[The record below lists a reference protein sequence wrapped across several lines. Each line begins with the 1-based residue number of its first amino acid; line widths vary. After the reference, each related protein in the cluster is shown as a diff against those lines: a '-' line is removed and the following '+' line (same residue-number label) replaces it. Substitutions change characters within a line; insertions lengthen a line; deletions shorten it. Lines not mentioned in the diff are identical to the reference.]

1 LPVEIYDNAG
11 AIAAEWDELADRLGA
26 APWLRPGWID
36 AWWQA
41 FGKGRLR
48 ILALRRDGRLT
59 GVLPLMEEGGTVR
72 STSNWH
78 TPEFDLLAEETETG
92 ELADAL
98 VAWPAH
104 RLWLGFVGAGG
115 PGVLACRRA
124 ALAAGFRILER
135 ALENSPY
142 VEIDGDWDAYRAGLG
157 RKLASELRRR
167 RRRLD
172 EAGRL
177 AVEVLDGSDR
187 LDQLLEEGFAVEA
200 AGWKG
205 ARASAMVSRP
215 ETAEFYRRV
224 AAWAADRGWLRLAF
238 LRLDGQAFAF
248 DFAVEE
254 GDVHYLL
261 KTGFDPAFGRFAP
274 GMILRYEML
283 ARAFSNGL
291 RSYEFLGADEPWKLE
306 WTQTTR
312 PRGLLQAFAPSL
324 RGQLEWAAFA
334 WGRPAAKRVLALV
347 RR

>member
-1 LPVEIYDNAG
+1 
-11 AIAAEWDELADRLGA
+11 
-26 APWLRPGWID
+26 
-36 AWWQA
+36 
-41 FGKGRLR
+41 
-48 ILALRRDGRLT
+48 
-59 GVLPLMEEGGTVR
+59 M
-72 STSNWH
+72 
-78 TPEFDLLAEETETG
+78 
-92 ELADAL
+92 
-98 VAWPAH
+98 
-104 RLWLGFVGAGG
+104 
-115 PGVLACRRA
+115 
-124 ALAAGFRILER
+124 
-135 ALENSPY
+135 
-142 VEIDGDWDAYRAGLG
+142 
-157 RKLASELRRR
+157 
-167 RRRLD
+167 
-172 EAGRL
+172 
-177 AVEVLDGSDR
+177 LDGSDR

-312 PRGLLQAFAPSL
+312 PRGLFQAFAPSL